1 MRECECD
8 EGHTVSKLGHAF
20 GCPHYSVRQW
30 TMIDTSLGG
39 CALADDHIDGTKH
52 DFDWATFH
60 DETMG
65 TGVCRC
71 GLRQIDYDMTRM
83 P

>member
-1 MRECECD
+1 MAECECD

-20 GCPHYSVRQW
+20 ECPHYSVMQW
-30 TMIDTSLGG
+30 TMIDASLWG
-39 CALADDHIDGTKH
+39 CSNFNNHSDGTPH
-52 DFDWATFH
+52 DFDWATH
-60 DETMG
+60 NDETTS

-71 GLRQIDYDMTRM
+71 GLRQIDYDMARM